1 MEQMKSFSPEVCKE
15 IKYYVYR
22 LIDPRNGQTFYVGK
36 GKGNRVFAH
45 VNDALKNYEGE
56 SYIDE
61 VIEDDTSAKIQ
72 TIREIK
78 KEGLDVIHVIHR
90 YGLEEKE
97 AFEVESALM
106 DAYPGLTN
114 IQGGHNC
121 DRGII
126 NTKSLQRKYS
136 LEVYEEI
143 PNFKYMMIKV
153 RWDRVNEIQNE
164 KSLNTEDSIYETVR
178 ASWKVSQSKANTYP
192 YVLGVI
198 DGVVEGVY
206 KVKENGWTLSSSG
219 NRYEFEKDD
228 NVDKDI
234 VNHFIHKRIPD
245 TYTKKGA
252 ANPVQY
258 HD

>member
-1 MEQMKSFSPEVCKE
+1 MIKGFSPEVCEKLG
-15 IKYYVYR
+15 YYVYR

-45 VNDALKNYEGE
+45 VECALKNYEGNN
-56 SYIDE
+56 Y
-61 VIEDDTSAKIQ
+61 EDSNEDALSTKIQ
-72 TIREIK
+72 TIRDINH
-78 KEGLDVIHVIHR
+78 EGLKVIHVIHR
-90 YGLEEKE
+90 YGMNEKE
-97 AFEVESALM
+97 AFEVESALI

-114 IQGGHNC
+114 IQGGHNN

-126 NTKSLQRKYS
+126 NTESLQQKLS
-136 LEVYEEI
+136 LKTYEEI
-143 PNFKYMMIKV
+143 PNFKYMLIKV
-153 RWDRVNEIQNE
+153 KWDRVLEIRNE
-164 KSLNTEDSIYETVR
+164 KSLSRDEAIYEAVR
-178 ASWKVSQSKANTYP
+178 YSWKVSQSKANKYP

-206 KVKENGWTLSSSG
+206 KVKENGWKLADNG
-219 NRYEFEKDD
+219 IRYEFEKD
-228 NVDKDI
+228 NNADKNI
-234 VNHFIHKRIPD
+234 IEHFIQKRIPD

>member
-1 MEQMKSFSPEVCKE
+1 MIKGFSPEVCEKLG
-15 IKYYVYR
+15 YYVYR

-45 VNDALKNYEGE
+45 VECVLKNYEGNN
-56 SYIDE
+56 Y
-61 VIEDDTSAKIQ
+61 EDSNEDALSTKIQ
-72 TIREIK
+72 TIRDINN
-78 KEGLDVIHVIHR
+78 EGLKVIHVIHR
-90 YGLEEKE
+90 YGMNEKE
-97 AFEVESALM
+97 AFEVESALI

-114 IQGGHNC
+114 IQGGHNN

-126 NTKSLQRKYS
+126 NTESLQQKLS
-136 LEVYEEI
+136 LKTYAEI
-143 PNFKYMMIKV
+143 PNFKYMLIKV
-153 RWDRVNEIQNE
+153 KWDRVLEIRNE
-164 KSLNTEDSIYETVR
+164 KSLNRDEAIYEAVR
-178 ASWKVSQSKANTYP
+178 YSWKVRQSKANKYP

-206 KVKENGWTLSSSG
+206 KVKENGWKLADNG
-219 NRYEFEKDD
+219 IRYEFEKD
-228 NVDKDI
+228 NNTDKNI
-234 VNHFIHKRIPD
+234 IEHFIQKRIPD